1 MKKKILITM
10 TYMHIGGGERSLLG
24 LLHSFDYSKY
34 DVDLFIFSHEGDFMN
49 QIPKEVNLLPENEKY
64 KTLCQSLKELKSSK
78 RFFWYVLK
86 YIAVLTAIIRF
97 KISKIKSHEYGITQY
112 VESFIVPFLPKIKDN
127 KYDIALSFMNYHS
140 IIKEKVNAKIRCG
153 WFHTDFSVVRGF
165 LKKSSKN
172 WDKMDYIVNVSEEA
186 NNTFI
191 KYHPN
196 LRHKCIVI
204 ENILS
209 DKFVR
214 SQAEESISDLN
225 YSPND
230 IKILTIGRYSYP
242 KAYDRAIRVYIQLKK
257 KYNNIKWY
265 IIGCGEEQNMITNM
279 IKENNLENDFI
290 DLGKKIN
297 PYPYYKMCDIYAQP
311 SNYEGKS
318 VTVREAQMIGKPI
331 VITNY
336 TTAPSQIDNGI
347 DGIICEMSDE
357 GVVEAISKLIENKEL
372 RETLSKNCLN
382 TNYGNENEIEK
393 IYSLIK

>member
-49 QIPKEVNLLPENEKY
+49 QIPKKVNLLPENKY
-64 KTLCQSLKELKSSK
+64 YKVLCQSLQALKSEK
-78 RFFWYVLK
+78 RFFWYILK
-86 YIAVLTAIIRF
+86 YLAVLVAILRF
-97 KISKIKSHEYGITQY
+97 KISKIESHEYGITQY
-112 VESFIVPFLPKIKDN
+112 IESFIVPFLPKINN
-127 KYDIALSFMNYHS
+127 KEYDIALSFMNYHS
-140 IIKEKVNAKIRCG
+140 IIKEKVNAKICCG

-172 WDKMDYIVNVSEEA
+172 WDKMDYIVNVSKEA

-196 LRHKCIVI
+196 LKNKCIVI

-214 SQAEESISDLN
+214 TQAEEPILDLN
-225 YSPND
+225 YSQND
-230 IKILTIGRYSYP
+230 IKILTIGRYSYQ
-242 KAYDRAIRVYIQLKK
+242 KAYDRAIRSFILLKK
-257 KYNNIKWY
+257 KYKNIKWY
-265 IIGCGEEQNMITNM
+265 IIGCGEEQEMISKM
-279 IKENNLENDFI
+279 IKDNHLENDFI
-290 DLGKKIN
+290 DLGKKVN

-318 VTVREAQMIGKPI
+318 VTVREAQMLGKPI

-336 TTAPSQIDNGI
+336 TTAPSQIKNGV

-357 GVVEAISKLIENKEL
+357 GVANAISNLIENNQL
-372 RETLSKNCLN
+372 REKLSENCLN
-382 TNYGNENEIEK
+382 NNYGNESEIEK

>member
-24 LLHSFDYSKY
+24 LLHSFDYTKY

-49 QIPKEVNLLPENEKY
+49 QIPKEVNMLPENKKY
-64 KTLCQSLKELKSSK
+64 KVLCQSLKTLKSEK
-78 RFFWYVLK
+78 RFFWYIIK
-86 YIAVLTAIIRF
+86 YLAVLASILRY

-112 VESFIVPFLPKIKDN
+112 VESFIVPFLPTINN
-127 KYDIALSFMNYHS
+127 KEYDIALSFMNYHS
-140 IIKEKVNAKIRCG
+140 IIKKKVNAKICCG

-165 LKKSSKN
+165 LKKSSNN

-196 LRHKCIVI
+196 LKNKCIVI

-225 YSPND
+225 CSEND

-242 KAYDRAIRVYIQLKK
+242 KAYDRAIRSFLLLKK
-257 KYNNIKWY
+257 KYQNIKWY
-265 IIGCGEEQNMITNM
+265 IIGCGEEQEMISKM
-279 IKENNLENDFI
+279 IKDNHLENDFI
-290 DLGKKIN
+290 DLGKKVN

-318 VTVREAQMIGKPI
+318 VTVREAQMLGKPI

-336 TTAPSQIDNGI
+336 TTAPSQIKNGV

-357 GVVEAISKLIENKEL
+357 GVANAISNLIENNQL
-372 RETLSKNCLN
+372 REKLSENCLN
-382 TNYGNENEIEK
+382 NNYGNESEIEK